1 MRPDFRH
8 LGQGERSMH
17 AESSAQCSHS
27 QGLGVAA
34 FQRCSLRL
42 TTF

>member
-17 AESSAQCSHS
+17 AESSAQFSL
-27 QGLGVAA
+27 GLA
-34 FQRCSLRL
+34 LKD
-42 TTF
+42 